1 MTKEQFISECYKV
14 LDKFVNNFKNGCM
27 DERDICLYGFLK
39 EIIVVEELT
48 ISRDIL
54 FEQLKG
60 NYFQTDLATSLFIMK
75 LYTKKEDTIFE
86 YFDIYLEQNVE
97 NSIDVDDMNKNN
109 AEMRNFLVRYF
120 PNLIEEFDN
129 KAAKYNTEY
138 KA

>member
-86 YFDIYLEQNVE
+86 YFDIYLEQIF
-97 NSIDVDDMNKNN
+97 S
-109 AEMRNFLVRYF
+109 
-120 PNLIEEFDN
+120 
-129 KAAKYNTEY
+129 
-138 KA
+138 